1 MKCLIV
7 HRTEKGWY
15 GEEVVYKRSGSGF
28 YRETANV
35 AIPQSQPEIVSF
47 AKENGF
53 SIEWRDLTPESAATP
68 GHVDP
73 AGAATG

>member
-15 GEEVVYKRSGSGF
+15 GEDVSYKKSGSGF
-28 YRETANV
+28 YRETTNV
-35 AIPQSQPEIVSF
+35 AIPQLKEEIVKF
-47 AKENGF
+47 AAENDY
-53 SIEWRDLTPESAATP
+53 SIEWRDIINAP
-68 GHVDP
+68 GVVNP

>member
-7 HRTEKGWY
+7 HRTEKGYY

-28 YRETANV
+28 YRETSSV
-35 AIPQSQPEIVSF
+35 SIPQSEREIDAF
-47 AKENGF
+47 AKENGY
-53 SIEWRDLTPESAATP
+53 SIEWRDLTPRAASVP

>member
-7 HRTEKGWY
+7 HRTAKGYY
-15 GEEVVYKRSGSGF
+15 GEEVLYKRSGSGF

-35 AIPQSQPEIVSF
+35 AIPQSEPEIDAF
-47 AKENGF
+47 AKENGY
-53 SIEWRDLTPESAATP
+53 SIEWRDLTPQAAGIP